1 MSSLQDRIESAIDR
15 ITSGHALMRVPVDET
30 DPDTVLRDC
39 QTRIAELEAERDKL
53 RALLARYR
61 NETPL
66 GHQPHMIAHEV
77 DAALQEGK

>member
-39 QTRIAELEAERDKL
+39 QTRIAELL
-53 RALLARYR
+53 R
-61 NETPL
+61 
-66 GHQPHMIAHEV
+66 GS
-77 DAALQEGK
+77 